1 MEAVEEIQRT
11 ILAAIREQT
20 QAIQSSE
27 KTIQEAQRTQQQLI
41 EVYRRTLTDQWVGTE
56 DFACESGMAISARS
70 ITDRIQDGRL
80 EQGIHWINTSD
91 GDRPTYLVCVRTVTE
106 YFKKPPEKRRPAKRI
121 AYKIDGT

>member
-1 MEAVEEIQRT
+1 MEVVEQIQRA

-41 EVYRRTLTDQWVGTE
+41 EVYRRTLTDQWVSPG
-56 DFACESGMAISARS
+56 DFARESGMAISTRS

-80 EQGIHWINTSD
+80 KQGIHWINTSD
-91 GDRPTYLVCVRTVTE
+91 GNRPTYLVCVHTIME
-106 YFKKPPEKRRPAKRI
+106 YFKKPPEKRPPAKRNRLQ
-121 AYKIDGT
+121 D

>member
-1 MEAVEEIQRT
+1 MEAVEDIQRA

-41 EVYRRTLTDQWVGTE
+41 DVYRRTLTDRWVGS
-56 DFACESGMAISARS
+56 DDVACEFGMAISARS
-70 ITDRIQDGRL
+70 ITNRIQDGRL

-91 GDRPTYLVCVRTVTE
+91 GDRPTYLICVRTVME
-106 YFKKPPEKRRPAKRI
+106 YFKKPPQKRRPAKR
-121 AYKIDGT
+121 KRLQN

>member
-1 MEAVEEIQRT
+1 MEAVEDIQRA

-27 KTIQEAQRTQQQLI
+27 KTIQEVQRTQQQLI
-41 EVYRRTLTDQWVGTE
+41 DVYRRTLTDRWVGSD
-56 DFACESGMAISARS
+56 DFARESGMAISARS

-91 GDRPTYLVCVRTVTE
+91 GDRPTYLICVRTVME
-106 YFKKPPEKRRPAKRI
+106 YFKKPPQKRRPPKRNRLQN
-121 AYKIDGT
+121 